1 MNEFEKQLI
10 SSLQI
15 FFSMHRLRDFQA
27 LVDDLSAAQE
37 VIMFAL
43 NFATTYDSKDEM
55 GLLSV
60 MRFS

>member
-1 MNEFEKQLI
+1 
-10 SSLQI
+10 
-15 FFSMHRLRDFQA
+15 MHRLRDFQA
-27 LVDDLSAAQE
+27 LVDDLSAAQ
-37 VIMFAL
+37 VTMFAL